1 MEIIQKLLLLIQL
14 IGYGS
19 HCVSS
24 GRPDRNPGMLCGCG
38 SGDSGCSECGCC
50 RTCAGEEGDIGGKSK
65 YTKKCEND
73 HLFLNEK
80 AQKTIPKLQFR
91 IRFVIP
97 SHEQIKRNHW
107 NRFYRFLID
116 FDFDHFLGTIHILRQ
131 HNFGLFLTHQT
142 HLRC

>member
-50 RTCAGEEGDIGGKSK
+50 RTCAGEEGDIGDKSE
-65 YTKKCEND
+65 YTKKMT
-73 HLFLNEK
+73 K
-80 AQKTIPKLQFR
+80 
-91 IRFVIP
+91 
-97 SHEQIKRNHW
+97 
-107 NRFYRFLID
+107 
-116 FDFDHFLGTIHILRQ
+116 
-131 HNFGLFLTHQT
+131 
-142 HLRC
+142 